1 MDKETKQQKDTK
13 LPYESAEK
21 FCQNQLQTWKK
32 IAELQLEFARLWQ
45 DYCNA
50 SVQRLSDARDV
61 SDLYAIEAG
70 LSTEYG
76 SKFAEYSRKAFEV
89 ISDSQQDMME
99 CFATPEKLFRSMFTN
114 YPDFWKNFPGLE
126 KQAGKDTGS

>member
-99 CFATPEKLFRSMFTN
+99 CFATPEKLLE
-114 YPDFWKNFPGLE
+114 KFPGP
-126 KQAGKDTGS
+126 